1 MTARGGWCYC
11 LHVPTVKNVPHGGV
25 VNARPSTAFRE
36 LGDNN
41 DSNNN
46 TYFYSPLAAMIITR
60 FTLTVRT
67 VNKKLKNRKYRIK
80 RKENRRAGVEVGVGG
95 GGGGGVEGWRGEG
108 SKDK

>member
-1 MTARGGWCYC
+1 MPA
-11 LHVPTVKNVPHGGV
+11 VKNVPHGGV
-25 VNARPSTAFRE
+25 VNARPSMAFRE

-67 VNKKLKNRKYRIK
+67 VNKKSKNRKYRIK
-80 RKENRRAGVEVGVGG
+80 RKENRRAGVEVGE
-95 GGGGGVEGWRGEG
+95 GGGVVEGRGFKG
-108 SKDK
+108 QRTLDANCRGQLLSL